1 MLGPSACEAEGIPMP
16 RPRKLVPLVA
26 VNPRTRR
33 YHLPTCHEFSPDHEQ
48 LTERTARMRGYEPCR
63 MCAA

>member
-1 MLGPSACEAEGIPMP
+1 MP
-16 RPRKLVPLVA
+16 RHRKLVPLVA